1 MCCGKLLGTKP
12 SPVLTITLY
21 AEELFG
27 LKITRS
33 GAALPQMSKIVSLS
47 LSCLSKQSKR
57 KKKKK
62 KTSIQ
67 HKALPNAE
75 VNVLPQDNN
84 VNVVAVV
91 VVVCLLIA

>member
-1 MCCGKLLGTKP
+1 M
-12 SPVLTITLY
+12 LTITY
-21 AEELFG
+21 HAEELFG

-33 GAALPQMSKIVSLS
+33 GAALPQMSKT
-47 LSCLSKQSKR
+47 
-57 KKKKK
+57 

-91 VVVCLLIA
+91 VVGLFVA

>member
-1 MCCGKLLGTKP
+1 MCCGKLLGTLP
-12 SPVLTITLY
+12 SLVLTITLH
-21 AEELFG
+21 AEELIG

-33 GAALPQMSKIVSLS
+33 GAALPQMSRIVS
-47 LSCLSKQSKR
+47 LSCLSKR
-57 KKKKK
+57 NEKK

-84 VNVVAVV
+84 VNVVTVV
-91 VVVCLLIA
+91 VVVCLFIA